1 MTSTTALRVLVLAA
15 CAFGTV
21 ACAGQKELVT
31 PQYVLTM
38 PGFWETKAISK
49 SAGEPTEVVIGQ
61 YGDAVIDTGAGSGGS
76 RYDAVTADVH
86 VWIYAWPAQPSGASA
101 LEQSRVHLL
110 GNSALALPSHAV
122 VPDQPMECGRFPR
135 SFRLGGQTLPAAEL
149 VRRPGWRT
157 TLLAGVFDAWLVAVV
172 ARVDFEQDVAR
183 YCHNLRNMRTQL
195 QNLLDGLRV
204 GGTSVTKPVANPP
217 AAGP

>member
-1 MTSTTALRVLVLAA
+1 MKCFDDLGILVLAA
-15 CAFGTV
+15 CALGAV

-31 PQYVLTM
+31 PQYMLTM
-38 PGFWETKAISK
+38 PGFWETKATSK
-49 SAGEPTEVVIGQ
+49 AAGEPSEVVIGQ

-76 RYDAVTADVH
+76 QYDAVTADVH
-86 VWIYAWPAQPSGASA
+86 VWIYAWPATPSGASA
-101 LEQSRVHLL
+101 LEQSRVHLRD
-110 GNSALALPSHAV
+110 NPVLALPSHAMI
-122 VPDQPMECGRFPR
+122 PEQPMECGQFPR
-135 SFRLGGQTLPAAEL
+135 SFQLGGQTLPAVDL

-172 ARVDFEQDVAR
+172 ARVDFEQDVNR

-204 GGTSVTKPVANPP
+204 GVTTAAKSPAPVP
-217 AAGP
+217 